1 MYANKELETASRDQ
15 IRSLQEQ
22 KLQALLDEVVRSN
35 RFYQEKWRQAKVD
48 VKRIQTLDDL
58 RRLPFT
64 TKSELSQ
71 NQRDYPLFGTD
82 HTYPLERY
90 IRFHQTSGTTGQP
103 LRWIDTAESWDWFV
117 SAWAYIFTGCGVGP
131 GDRIY
136 FAFSFGPFI
145 GFWSAMEGAR
155 LVGALVLPGGGLDST
170 QRLNAIQ
177 DNGATVLLCTP
188 TYALRLAEAAREK
201 GFDTAGS
208 TIRTTIHAGEPG
220 ASIPATRQRIE
231 EAWGARCCDHAGA
244 TQVGA
249 HSYECQENGAGLHI
263 LETEFLAEI
272 LEPHSDRPVQSGE
285 RGELVITN
293 LGRTACPVIRYRT
306 GDLVEPNWERCA
318 CGRTFLRFMGGIQGR
333 ADDMIILR
341 GVNVFPSALEGV
353 IREFREVDE
362 YRIEVRRQKEMD
374 ELFISLEI
382 DKDGKT
388 CETVR
393 REIFDEIKRKFNV
406 RSEISVVSAGSL
418 PRFELKARR
427 FFRVKE

>member
-1 MYANKELETASRDQ
+1 MYANEKVETASRDQ
-15 IRSLQEQ
+15 IRALQED
-22 KLQALLDEVVRSN
+22 KLQALLDEVARSN
-35 RFYQEKWRQAKVD
+35 RFYQEKWKQAGID
-48 VKRIQTLDDL
+48 PRGIRTLDDL

-64 TKSELSQ
+64 TKKELSQ
-71 NQRDYPLFGTD
+71 NQKDHPVFGTD

-103 LRWIDTAESWDWFV
+103 MRWLDTAESWDWFV
-117 SAWAYIFTGCGVGP
+117 SAWEYIYTGCGVGP

-155 LVGALVLPGGGLDST
+155 RVGALALPGGGLDSM
-170 QRLNAIQ
+170 QRLNAIR

-188 TYALRLAEAAREK
+188 TYALRLAESAREK
-201 GFDTAGS
+201 GVDTAGS

-220 ASIPATRQRIE
+220 ASIPATRRRIE

-244 TQVGA
+244 TEVGA
-249 HSYECQENGAGLHI
+249 HSYECQEIGAGLHI
-263 LETEFLAEI
+263 LETEFIAEI
-272 LEPHSDRPVQSGE
+272 LDPNGDRPVSPGE

-293 LGRTACPVIRYRT
+293 LGRIACPVIRYRT
-306 GDLVEPNWERCA
+306 GDLVEPSWERCG
-318 CGRTFLRFMGGIQGR
+318 CGRTFLRFLGGIQGR

-353 IREFREVDE
+353 IREFKEVDE

-382 DKDGKT
+382 GRDPKT
-388 CETVR
+388 CEAVR
-393 REIFDEIKRKFNV
+393 GRVFDEIKRKFNV

-427 FFRVKE
+427 FFRV